1 MRDTALA
8 RLEWLLRQASY
19 SDPDQPTWEPAYFDG
34 TLLAYQRIGALSSS
48 EADRWAA
55 RFARAATERNTG
67 PEPPFPEAARAAA
80 AQYLER
86 LVAGVPRLRRNPM
99 PEERAAAPE
108 CSSAIETLHA
118 IGALDDPE
126 HTEWSRRLLAAEAPW
141 VDDPPPPGEG
151 PWAIKIPPETPE
163 EAAEDAAFEA
173 AWAARPKAETTR
185 RVLTGSAE
193 RHAGLAMIA
202 LAVHEDATSLHFH
215 FVGEATPADA
225 RSARSHRA
233 FEEVLD
239 ALDPPALRDDR
250 GTAYEPVEPRPISAG
265 SHSSGPDR
273 DPRRVIIGAWL
284 YTPAAP
290 DDATAFEIEQAG
302 HCWTLRAA
310 G

>member
-1 MRDTALA
+1 
-8 RLEWLLRQASY
+8 
-19 SDPDQPTWEPAYFDG
+19 
-34 TLLAYQRIGALSSS
+34 
-48 EADRWAA
+48 
-55 RFARAATERNTG
+55 
-67 PEPPFPEAARAAA
+67 
-80 AQYLER
+80 
-86 LVAGVPRLRRNPM
+86 M
-99 PEERAAAPE
+99 PEERAAAAE

-151 PWAIKIPPETPE
+151 PWAIEIPPETPE

-302 HCWTLRAA
+302 HRWTLRAA

>member
-1 MRDTALA
+1 MRDAALA

-19 SDPDQPTWEPAYFDG
+19 ANPDQPTREPAYVEG

-48 EADRWAA
+48 EADRWRA
-55 RFARAATERNTG
+55 RFARAATERDTG
-67 PEPPFPEAARAAA
+67 PEPPLPEAARAAA

-99 PEERAAAPE
+99 PEERAAGTE

-141 VDDPPPPGEG
+141 LDDPPPPDEG
-151 PWAIKIPPETPE
+151 PWAISIPPETPE

-185 RVLTGSAE
+185 RVVTGSPE
-193 RHAGLAMIA
+193 RHAGVAIIA
-202 LAVHEDATSLHFH
+202 LAVHEDAISLHFH
-215 FVGEATPADA
+215 FVGEPAPGDH
-225 RSARSHRA
+225 SMWA
-233 FEEVLD
+233 FEDALD
-239 ALDPPALRDDR
+239 ALVSPALRDDR
-250 GTAYEPVEPRPISAG
+250 GVAYEPVEPRPISAS
-265 SHSSGPDR
+265 SHSREPES

-284 YTPAAP
+284 YTPAAA
-290 DDATAFEIEQAG
+290 DDATTFHIEQAG
-302 HCWTLRAA
+302 HRWMLRAA
-310 G
+310 T